1 MRVLVILALALGAYA
16 DRAAMKPTVK
26 VNMGHKE
33 VGSGINS
40 T

>member
-33 VGSGINS
+33 VGFGINS
-40 T
+40 K